1 MRNFLMPFYAWQR
14 HSLTY
19 TYRLAVDKPIT
30 TNVLYNVGQYGYIQA
45 SNSGV
50 PDWMMMTVPMPDTIK
65 EMFGIEDDYEKSSI
79 QQFYSSYYSYE
90 RTDGWY
96 DFRDGYVFRY
106 FNESNMELLKK
117 IASYIKPE
125 ILIPDINEWDGTK
138 EMNEFTDKLN
148 DLYERDVDY
157 IISEYTTLND
167 QSYEEGAR
175 EQINSSIISEMKN
188 LGFKYVENDSR
199 RSDVWVFSILGN
211 KLASLFEVTNSKKLS
226 VIQMLNKKLDGEKT
240 DKKTKDRVVTNQAP
254 PKIVPKEKPDAVPLP
269 ENIKQI
275 KELLEKRQNPVK
287 VENLDKQTSEFEK
300 KEIFDP
306 NKISALIDKSKKDNA
321 EIEKKTSLEATQSQ
335 QKNVVVS
342 KLTITQEDAI
352 KAQIFKCW
360 NIPIGLPYNE
370 NLTVK
375 VRLKLNPD
383 GSLISSEILDQS
395 RMNAGGQTYYKVLAE
410 SALRAVKLCN
420 PLKVPPTE
428 YEKWKEMQL
437 NFDAKEMLR
446 G

>member
-1 MRNFLMPFYAWQR
+1 MQK
-14 HSLTY
+14 SLKISFIGHFVI
-19 TYRLAVDKPIT
+19 LFI
-30 TNVLYNVGQYGYIQA
+30 
-45 SNSGV
+45 
-50 PDWMMMTVPMPDTIK
+50 
-65 EMFGIEDDYEKSSI
+65 SSI
-79 QQFYSSYYSYE
+79 TLPFLIGKVQAPLVISVDLIQIGD
-90 RTDGWY
+90 RT
-96 DFRDGYVFRY
+96 
-106 FNESNMELLKK
+106 N
-117 IASYIKPE
+117 
-125 ILIPDINEWDGTK
+125 IPYAPK
-138 EMNEFTDKLN
+138 
-148 DLYERDVDY
+148 VP
-157 IISEYTTLND
+157 
-167 QSYEEGAR
+167 
-175 EQINSSIISEMKN
+175 
-188 LGFKYVENDSR
+188 
-199 RSDVWVFSILGN
+199 
-211 KLASLFEVTNSKKLS
+211 
-226 VIQMLNKKLDGEKT
+226 DGEKT

-269 ENIKQI
+269 ENIKHI
-275 KELLEKRQNPVK
+275 KDLLEKRQNPVK
-287 VENLDKQTSEFEK
+287 LENLDKQTSEFEK
-300 KEIFDP
+300 KKIFDP

-352 KAQIFKCW
+352 KSQIFKCW

-375 VRLKLNPD
+375 VRIKLNPD

-395 RMNAGGQTYYKVLAE
+395 RMNAVGQNYYKILAE

-437 NFDAKEMLR
+437 NFDAREMLR